1 MRTNKKY
8 MMVAKKDSKALM
20 KDRIYAVGVVS
31 KHVRNLY
38 SRPYIIYFVYEDEEP
53 SVALTSCDLKGL
65 TNFFGE
71 EEVFYKA
78 MSEGMEII
86 S

>member
-1 MRTNKKY
+1 
-8 MMVAKKDSKALM
+8 MVAKEDTKALM
-20 KDRIYAVGVVS
+20 KDYVYGVGVVP
-31 KHVRNLY
+31 KNVRNLY
-38 SRPYIIYFVYEDEEP
+38 SRPYIIYFVYDNEET

-65 TNFFGE
+65 TEYFGE

-78 MSEGMEII
+78 MSEGMEMI